1 MDISV
6 IIDALKGIIE
16 TVTGLVGG
24 GGEGG
29 FDISAIIATITETLG
44 GIAG

>member
-1 MDISV
+1 MDLSV
-6 IIDALKGIIE
+6 IMDALSGIID
-16 TVTGLVGG
+16 TITGLVSG